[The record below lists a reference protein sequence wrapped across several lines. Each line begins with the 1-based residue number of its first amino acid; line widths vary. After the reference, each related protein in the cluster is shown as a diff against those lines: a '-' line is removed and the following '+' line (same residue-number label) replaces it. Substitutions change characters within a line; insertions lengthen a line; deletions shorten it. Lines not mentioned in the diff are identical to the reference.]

1 METQNIRSRG
11 PLTSFIRYCVTHPEE
26 RFWQALRNWSGYSF
40 IYGSTNQMFENMHDT
55 FYIEGKRHDGK
66 ES

>member
-26 RFWQALRNWSGYSF
+26 RFWQSLLNWSKYRF
-40 IYGSTNQMFENMHDT
+40 IFLQCD
-55 FYIEGKRHDGK
+55 EGDELLDPFMWEGRRHDGK